1 MRNNNESSNKWL
13 LWSIAFLILV
23 IIGIFGYSLSKE
35 LKQKAEVDR
44 QIQALESQADQIK
57 KENMQLQERISYLG
71 SQNYQK
77 LEAKTNLDLQD
88 PGEKVVVITPGP
100 TQPGEMVENTA
111 PSPAPSSAAK
121 QLPNWRKW
129 WNYFF

>member
-1 MRNNNESSNKWL
+1 
-13 LWSIAFLILV
+13 
-23 IIGIFGYSLSKE
+23 
-35 LKQKAEVDR
+35 
-44 QIQALESQADQIK
+44 
-57 KENMQLQERISYLG
+57 ENMQLQERISYLG

-100 TQPGEMVENTA
+100 AQSGDAAGNV
-111 PSPAPSSAAK
+111 SPSSVSSPVVE
-121 QLPNWRKW
+121 QIPNWRKW

>member
-13 LWSIAFLILV
+13 LWSIAFLVLV
-23 IIGIFGYSLSKE
+23 ILGIFGYFLSKE
-35 LKQKAEVDR
+35 MKQKAEVDQ
-44 QIQALESQADQIK
+44 QIQALENQADQIK

-100 TQPGEMVENTA
+100 AQSGDAAGNV
-111 PSPAPSSAAK
+111 SPSSVSSPVVE
-121 QLPNWRKW
+121 QIPNWRKW